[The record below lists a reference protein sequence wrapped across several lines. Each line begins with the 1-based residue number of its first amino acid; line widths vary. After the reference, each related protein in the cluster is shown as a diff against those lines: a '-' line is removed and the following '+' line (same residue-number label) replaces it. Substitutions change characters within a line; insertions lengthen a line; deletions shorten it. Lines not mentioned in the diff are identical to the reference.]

1 MKSIEHDPD
10 IGGRFSIFSNTS
22 LIPGFY
28 FNSDLCKN
36 FLEGG
41 REAMEEKGLA
51 EDLADQLNQSMKN
64 NKNIAAY
71 LIYGHE
77 LLEVGNWKKQLFAE
91 SLGKNGKGFMPVV
104 SEMTKD
110 QHSILQLFLDGPRNV
125 FFEIMSMESDKV
137 NLINMTL
144 SNHMSAM
151 NETLI
156 KQGLKPRIS
165 IFKENDV
172 KELGFYFCIEI
183 LTVIFLA
190 KLLNVDPFIQEA
202 IELQK
207 INLN

>member
-1 MKSIEHDPD
+1 
-10 IGGRFSIFSNTS
+10 
-22 LIPGFY
+22 
-28 FNSDLCKN
+28 
-36 FLEGG
+36 
-41 REAMEEKGLA
+41 
-51 EDLADQLNQSMKN
+51 
-64 NKNIAAY
+64 
-71 LIYGHE
+71 
-77 LLEVGNWKKQLFAE
+77 
-91 SLGKNGKGFMPVV
+91 MPVV

-172 KELGFYFCIEI
+172 KKLGFYFCIEI

-190 KLLNVDPFIQEA
+190 KLLNVDPFVQEA
-202 IELQK
+202 VELQK
-207 INLN
+207 NNLS